1 MKVYVV
7 LRKIDD
13 EYIYDYCGV
22 SATLDGAKEIIQD
35 ILDEQYEDEDE
46 QLSSFAQYD
55 YSTYWVYVIDGML
68 FEIWEEVI

>member
-7 LRKIDD
+7 LRKVDD

-22 SATLDGAKEIIQD
+22 SATLDGAKEILQD
-35 ILDEQYEDEDE
+35 ILDEQYEDE
-46 QLSSFAQYD
+46 QLSSFEQQD
-55 YSTYWVYVIDGML
+55 YSTYWVYVIDGVQ

>member
-22 SATLDGAKEIIQD
+22 SATLDGAKEILQD
-35 ILDEQYEDEDE
+35 ILDEQYEDE
-46 QLSSFAQYD
+46 QLSSFEQQD
-55 YSTYWVYVIDGML
+55 YSTYWVYVIDGVV
-68 FEIWEEVI
+68 FEIWEEAI

>member
-22 SATLDGAKEIIQD
+22 SATLDGAKDILQD
-35 ILDEQYEDEDE
+35 ILDEQFEDE
-46 QLSSFAQYD
+46 QFSSFAQQD
-55 YSTYWVYVIDGML
+55 YSTYWVYIIDGVQ

>member
-22 SATLDGAKEIIQD
+22 SATLDGAREILQD
-35 ILDEQYEDEDE
+35 ILDEQYEDE
-46 QLSSFAQYD
+46 QLSSFEQQD
-55 YSTYWVYVIDGML
+55 YSTYWIYIIDGVQ